1 MLQVKQEYLNKL
13 VVIKNKGSQKR
24 VVLSNQ
30 LNQSLKIEMIN
41 NGYGR
46 FFESPEKFIKKERV
60 IKPQKAS
67 ITIVKKGKKGDEL
80 EAAFRKSGA
89 IESQARTLAISV
101 LQKMSIADLKT
112 TFKYKADLEIL
123 AERLNKTLPESEI
136 NTSLK
141 KDELY
146 IEIETALKSI

>member
-1 MLQVKQEYLNKL
+1 MLKVKQEYLNKI
-13 VVIKNKGSQKR
+13 VIIRDKGTQKR
-24 VVLSNQ
+24 VVLSKQ
-30 LNQSLKIEMIN
+30 LHQSLKIEMVN
-41 NGYGR
+41 NGHARY
-46 FFESPEKFIKKERV
+46 FENPEKFIKKERE

-67 ITIVKKGKKGDEL
+67 ITIVTKGKKGDEL

-89 IESQARTLAISV
+89 IKSQASILAISV
-101 LQKMSIADLKT
+101 LQKMSIAELKAK
-112 TFKYKADLEIL
+112 FKYKADLEIL

-141 KDELY
+141 KEELY